1 MTEQRSLPFLSYLT
15 PSGRLFAF
23 ALLTFDPEVGKLQG

>member
-23 ALLTFDPEVGKLQG
+23 ALTFDPEVGKLQG